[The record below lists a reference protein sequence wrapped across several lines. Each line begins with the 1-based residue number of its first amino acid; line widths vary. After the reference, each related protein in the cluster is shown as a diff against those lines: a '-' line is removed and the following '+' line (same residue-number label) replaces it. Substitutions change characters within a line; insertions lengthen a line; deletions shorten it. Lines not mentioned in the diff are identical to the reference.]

1 MVAEQ
6 IRFSKALSCQKY
18 FIRIDNEG
26 EAILH
31 IVDVL
36 GRTVGIENV
45 NESQIVSVNLKA
57 GVYMLQLVQDQ
68 KVRTQKILVR

>member
-1 MVAEQ
+1 M
-6 IRFSKALSCQKY
+6 
-18 FIRIDNEG
+18 
-26 EAILH
+26 
-31 IVDVL
+31 
-36 GRTVGIENV
+36 VGIENV